1 MTSAM
6 INDKY
11 HDNKDYYNKRYDK
24 WQISW

>member
-24 WQISW
+24 